1 MKYALVGDVKSAPR
15 PKTCGICIHCGG
27 EMISK
32 CGKVMIWHWAHKTTD
47 MCDPWWENESDWH
60 RSWKDHFP
68 ESQKEVTHVD
78 LATGER
84 HIADIKNL
92 FGLVIEFQH
101 STMSEAERLSR
112 EDFYQDMI
120 WVVDGT
126 RGSSDSGY
134 FRMGTAGPI
143 RKNPLLYQIE
153 WWGRSRLLHFWG
165 ASSKRVYLD
174 FGNEG
179 PWINVIWRLV
189 SFDPNNAKGI
199 VAPVIKKWFIEDCIS
214 GREIHSTFITENHDD
229 EQFSLPRPLVEIEL
243 HNTKR

>member
-15 PKTCGICIHCGG
+15 PKTRGICVHCGG

-60 RSWKDHFP
+60 RSWKDHFH
-68 ESQKEVTHVD
+68 EGQQEVTHVD
-78 LATGER
+78 VATGER
-84 HIADIKNL
+84 HIADVKNL

-112 EDFYQDMI
+112 EVFYQDMI

-126 RGSSDSGY
+126 RGSSDSAY

-153 WWGRSRLLHFWG
+153 WLGRSRLLHFWG

-189 SFDPNNAKGI
+189 SFDPNNGKGI
-199 VAPVIKKWFIEDCIS
+199 VAPAKKEWFIEDCIS
-214 GREIHSTFITENHDD
+214 GREIHSLFITENHDD
-229 EQFSLPRPLVEIEL
+229 EQFSLPRPLVEIKL